1 VINVRGGAARLRQ
14 DPDHSQAALETTEE
28 IARLIA
34 AEIDGL
40 VGTLRDPGASNG
52 AATTPLGSRPSTR

>member
-1 VINVRGGAARLRQ
+1 VITVRGGAARLRQ

-34 AEIDGL
+34 AEIDRL